1 MPLTLHTI
9 PRRLSSPRAL
19 LNSKVSE
26 SSTVKSMDSSTDSEV
41 CIREAITG
49 GGGLSALLMQ
59 DKGRGQMPI
68 REQQYLLQTHAI

>member
-49 GGGLSALLMQ
+49 GGGSL
-59 DKGRGQMPI
+59 RC
-68 REQQYLLQTHAI
+68 